1 MAASTQNFSKVS
13 RHCLWFLVIVCC
25 FAIFFSQDTDAHS
38 HDHGHGHA
46 HNHGHGSDEKPSFK
60 YSKQAN
66 AGAAAGAG
74 HGHAHQHSNDR
85 GHGHSHGE
93 HGHAHAH
100 GHSHGEPS
108 HAHAHV
114 HSHGEPSHAH
124 AHAHSHG
131 EPSHAK
137 TQGHGHSHSHNGAK
151 EPKSTSTSGL
161 WLKAIGATAIISA
174 APVFILLFIP
184 LENADQ
190 HHNLL
195 KVLLSFASGGLLGD
209 AFLHLIP
216 HAISPHSH
224 HGDGDHG
231 HEHAHAHSHS
241 ANDDSHNH
249 SHDMGVGLWV
259 LLGIVA
265 FLIVEKFVRFV
276 KGDQGHG
283 HSHAPPKPPKEEI
296 KPKPRRPLRHAK
308 ESDDEGDGDKD
319 SKPTSETEVQAH
331 GSDIKVAGYLNLAAD
346 FAHNFTDGLA
356 IGASFLA
363 GQNVGIITTV
373 TIFLHEIPHEIGDF
387 AILIQSGC
395 TKKKAMLLQFSTA
408 IGAMLGTLCS
418 LSMEGIGDAATAWI
432 LPFTAGGFIYI
443 ATVSVIPELLEDSKV
458 GQSIK
463 EILALLLGVY
473 MMVLIAQYE

>member
-1 MAASTQNFSKVS
+1 MPHESKKVKPRGSKGTVS
-13 RHCLWFLVIVCC
+13 ALWM
-25 FAIFFSQDTDAHS
+25 
-38 HDHGHGHA
+38 
-46 HNHGHGSDEKPSFK
+46 
-60 YSKQAN
+60 
-66 AGAAAGAG
+66 
-74 HGHAHQHSNDR
+74 
-85 GHGHSHGE
+85 
-93 HGHAHAH
+93 
-100 GHSHGEPS
+100 
-108 HAHAHV
+108 
-114 HSHGEPSHAH
+114 
-124 AHAHSHG
+124 
-131 EPSHAK
+131 
-137 TQGHGHSHSHNGAK
+137 
-151 EPKSTSTSGL
+151 
-161 WLKAIGATAIISA
+161 KAIGATAIISA

-184 LENADQ
+184 LDSADQ
-190 HHNLL
+190 HQNLL

-224 HGDGDHG
+224 HGDEHG
-231 HEHAHAHSHS
+231 HQHTHSHS
-241 ANDDSHNH
+241 PAGGDHSHN
-249 SHDMGVGLWV
+249 HDMGVGLWV
-259 LLGIVA
+259 LAGIIA
-265 FLIVEKFVRFV
+265 FLMVEKFVRFV

-283 HSHAPPKPPKEEI
+283 HSHGPPKDKKTATEKQNKQTKQQYKE
-296 KPKPRRPLRHAK
+296 KK
-308 ESDDEGDGDKD
+308 SDDEGDGQEKKNQP
-319 SKPTSETEVQAH
+319 STEVHQQA
-331 GSDIKVAGYLNLAAD
+331 SDIKVAGYLNLAAD

-395 TKKKAMLLQFSTA
+395 TKKKAMMLQFSTA

-418 LSMEGIGDAATAWI
+418 LSMEGIGEAATSWI